1 MTILIAGTLTI
12 DPAKVDAALADAADM
27 MRASQAEDGCHAY
40 AFSADP
46 INPGTLLLFE
56 KWESED
62 ALAAHSAS
70 AHMAEF
76 RTKMPGWGVT
86 GADIKRYEI
95 SSEGP
100 LR

>member
-1 MTILIAGTLTI
+1 VIIIAGTISI
-12 DPAKVDAALADAADM
+12 DPDKADQAIADAVVM
-27 MRASQAEDGCHAY
+27 MKATHAEAGNLAY
-40 AFSADP
+40 VFSLDP
-46 INPGTLLLFE
+46 LAPGQIQLFE
-56 KWESED
+56 RWTDEE

-76 RTKMPGWGVT
+76 RPKMGGWGVT
-86 GADIKRYEI
+86 GADIKKYEI

>member
-1 MTILIAGTLTI
+1 VLIIAGTLQI
-12 DPAKVDAALADAADM
+12 DPGKTDAALADAAVM
-27 MRASQAEDGCHAY
+27 MKASQAEDGCHAY

-56 KWESED
+56 KWESEE

-70 AHMAEF
+70 AHMKEF
-76 RTKMPGWGVT
+76 QSKMPGWGVT
-86 GADIKRYEI
+86 GADIKKYVI
-95 SSEGP
+95 ASEGP

>member
-1 MTILIAGTLTI
+1 MTILIAGTLNI
-12 DPAKVDAALADAADM
+12 DPSKVDAALADAAVM
-27 MRASQAEDGCHAY
+27 MKASQAEDGCHAY

-56 KWESED
+56 KWDGDE

-70 AHMAEF
+70 AHMKEF
-76 RTKMPGWGVT
+76 QSKMPGWGIT
-86 GADIKRYEI
+86 GADIKRYEVA
-95 SSEGP
+95 SEGP